1 MVEEATVVGEVVCV
15 APSYLMVMI
24 EEAGKPVPVTVTVVP
39 TLPAEGLS
47 VMETVTEKAAV
58 AVWEDASVAVTVWA
72 PKVEAGTV
80 KEAENKPELSV
91 VAVATVDEP
100 NVTVTPELD
109 EKLVPETVTRE
120 PTAPNVGLKLIP
132 AFRVKVADAEFENAS
147 VAVTAWAPFVETGT
161 VNVALNEPVA
171 LVLELPMIVAS
182 NVTVIDEDPAKPAPL
197 TVNEEPAWPPVGLNV
212 IDAITVIEAVAVWE
226 DASVAVTEWAPVVEA
241 GIVKV
246 ALNAPA
252 VDVVTVAGE
261 VVTVVP
267 SYLMVMVEEA
277 AKPVPVTVMVAP
289 TLPLAGLSVM
299 EEIMLKV
306 AVAEWEDASVAV
318 TV

>member
-1 MVEEATVVGEVVCV
+1 M
-15 APSYLMVMI
+15 
-24 EEAGKPVPVTVTVVP
+24 
-39 TLPAEGLS
+39 
-47 VMETVTEKAAV
+47 
-58 AVWEDASVAVTVWA
+58 
-72 PKVEAGTV
+72 
-80 KEAENKPELSV
+80 
-91 VAVATVDEP
+91 
-100 NVTVTPELD
+100 
-109 EKLVPETVTRE
+109 
-120 PTAPNVGLKLIP
+120 
-132 AFRVKVADAEFENAS
+132 
-147 VAVTAWAPFVETGT
+147 
-161 VNVALNEPVA
+161 
-171 LVLELPMIVAS
+171 
-182 NVTVIDEDPAKPAPL
+182 
-197 TVNEEPAWPPVGLNV
+197 
-212 IDAITVIEAVAVWE
+212 
-226 DASVAVTEWAPVVEA
+226 TEWAPVVEA
-241 GIVKV
+241 GIVNV